1 MFALEHFPYFVKL
14 MSLTSA
20 VESISSVSS
29 ITLTYEATNSINTC
43 RQMTTAS
50 IVFWT
55 LVFVYVITGK
65 HKITVRI

>member
-43 RQMTTAS
+43 RQMTAAS
-50 IVFWT
+50 IVF
-55 LVFVYVITGK
+55 
-65 HKITVRI
+65 